1 MDLKQV
7 IKDYLRTAVVASVS
21 RLCSAGEQIR
31 INVNG
36 RRYNAMALTAIT
48 KSRVLAVRTEN
59 NQWYAISQGVVN
71 KTRNTQIRRA
81 WKRPEPVEELL
92 VLAFCYVQYK
102 PNVQT
107 NLVHPFYWWDK
118 DRTYIKPTS
127 LYRYTGNLKGE
138 KTYFYTQPTN
148 DDVLEDFGAAQYNQF
163 LGDGYKDLTTMNVPL
178 NRYIIPNDYYTVT
191 ISVSGYSGM
200 GSDEKTSTPVGFMS
214 DTTAQGILDNLP
226 DSDDL
231 KRDSI
236 WGGAIEFGGS
246 KGYYRRNLVR
256 IVTHGLSGQVTD
268 AFSGA
273 ASYYGGSGQNTH
285 VWSPDYYTSFYLQR
299 VQFADDGTWTV
310 ETTAYQ
316 ENVLALNQDSTST
329 IPETTGTTVVS
340 RLQNHLGGQV
350 VGQKD
355 TTHYFEYETNNGT
368 WEEVDKLTLTTN
380 VMASPSSTV
389 KTVTSRWCDTFNP
402 FDWSTSVRPA
412 IVADQ
417 KGEYATWYGQL
428 GEYATTV
435 IRGVETPTYP
445 VKARVG
451 YNRSQRYPKNDQSLA
466 LSEYWGSYRVDVDL
480 DAPNALTPEYY
491 SNNLTFNQVFHLSP
505 QYIDYPDSFDI
516 YFYGNKAL
524 KLEAPIKI
532 KSVSR
537 METFKTYIDVKS
549 EKEVYIYL
557 FLGQETSGEINTQSE
572 HYKYME
578 LYLYDGTGI
587 TLHAT
592 YTNTVQ
598 VGGIP
603 VPDTLP
609 PDETWRDGVL
619 SDWRIEPPSEEEE
632 DLDRY
637 NPMIRVQNRTKFGFN
652 AVEFDAENDKFLTKQ
667 TNYDYIQTPDAEAL
681 VSSELDFDVYATAYK
696 PNSSLD
702 KNPDT
707 PLLQPTYTQNLLE
720 VQQDYYDDIANG
732 GIDYPYQD
740 GDFLG
745 ADWVLI
751 GKKA

>member
-7 IKDYLRTAVVASVS
+7 IQDYLRTAAVATVS

-36 RRYNAMALTAIT
+36 RRYNAIALTAIT

-81 WKRPEPVEELL
+81 WKRPEPVEELV

-102 PNVQT
+102 QNVQT
-107 NLVHPFYWWDK
+107 NLVHPFYWWDI

-138 KTYFYTQPTN
+138 KTYFYTQPTL
-148 DDVLEDFGAAQYNQF
+148 DDVLADFGIAQYNQF
-163 LGDGYKDLTTMNVPL
+163 LGDGYKDLKTMEVPL
-178 NRYIIPNDYYTVT
+178 NRYIIPNDYYTATV
-191 ISVSGYSGM
+191 SVAGYSQM
-200 GSDEKTSTPVGFMS
+200 GSDDRNANTVSSMQ
-214 DTTAQGILDNLP
+214 DATAQGILDGLP
-226 DSDDL
+226 DSEAL

-236 WGGAIEFGGS
+236 WGGAIEFGSSFGL
-246 KGYYRRNLVR
+246 GYFGRNLVR

-268 AFSGA
+268 AFCGA
-273 ASYYGGSGQNTH
+273 TSYYGGTGQNTH

-299 VQFADDGTWTV
+299 LQFADDGTWTV
-310 ETTAYQ
+310 ETTTYQ

-329 IPETTGTTVVS
+329 IPESTGTTVVG
-340 RLQNHLGGQV
+340 RLQNHLAGQV

-368 WEEVDKLTLTTN
+368 WETVDQLTLTTN
-380 VMASPSSTV
+380 LMASAGSTV
-389 KTVTSRWCDTFNP
+389 QSFTSRWCDAFNP
-402 FDWSTSVRPA
+402 YDWSQSVNPEND
-412 IVADQ
+412 AD
-417 KGEYATWYGQL
+417 GEYAVWYGEI

-445 VKARVG
+445 VNARVG
-451 YNRSQRYPKNDQSLA
+451 YDRSQRYPKNDQSGILGD
-466 LSEYWGSYRVDVDL
+466 YWGSYRVHFDL

-491 SNNLTFNQVFHLSP
+491 SNDLTFNHSFYLSP
-505 QYIDYPDSFDI
+505 QYIDHPDSFDI

-532 KSVSR
+532 KTVSR

-557 FLGQETSGEINTQSE
+557 FLGQETTDEPFYQSQ

-578 LYLYDGTGI
+578 LYLYDGEGI

-592 YTNTVQ
+592 YTNTLQ
-598 VGGIP
+598 AGGIP

-619 SDWRIEPPSEEEE
+619 SDWSIEPPSNSDE

-637 NPMIRVQNRTKFGFN
+637 NPMIRVQRKTKFGLD

-667 TNYDYIQTPDAEAL
+667 TNYDYIQTPNAETK

-745 ADWVLI
+745 ADWIVI
-751 GKKA
+751 